1 MEQGNS
7 IVLVDSD
14 FRRRAAISHSLAGT
28 GIHVE
33 PFENVREMLLRWP
46 RGEVAL
52 VADDDDA
59 IHDLIGAMAENG
71 KWIPV
76 VAYAPEPAI
85 PRVVRA
91 VLAGALDYIDWPVGE
106 AQVREALALARAS
119 GAAVGNARLRE
130 AMARSRVQKL
140 TRREREVLEGVAD
153 GLSNRLIGERLAIS
167 PRTVEIHRANMLN
180 KMGASHTSEAIR
192 IAIEAALVA

>member
-7 IVLVDSD
+7 IVLVDCE

-33 PFENVREMLLRWP
+33 PFESVSEMLQRWP
-46 RGEVAL
+46 RGDVAL
-52 VADDDDA
+52 VADEEDA
-59 IHDLIGAMAENG
+59 IHDLIGAMAQNG

-76 VAYAPEPAI
+76 VAYAVQPSI

-91 VLAGALDYIDWPVGE
+91 VLAGALDYLDWPVGE
-106 AQVREALALARAS
+106 DQVRAAITMAQQS
-119 GAAVGNARLRE
+119 GAAIGNARLRE
-130 AMARSRVQKL
+130 AMARSRIQKL

-153 GLSNRLIGERLAIS
+153 GLSNRMIGERLEIS

-192 IAIEAALVA
+192 IAIEASLVA